1 MFATQDFYAVFVHL
15 GGPGALLG
23 LLITLLIVRP
33 GPREVHL
40 AKVSTFPLA
49 FNISETFIFGIPI
62 MFNPFYFIPFVAAP
76 MVIAA
81 LSYGAFALGIVPP
94 MLIHVNWTTPI
105 FISGFITTGSVA
117 GTFLQ
122 LVGVAC
128 SVALYAPFVL
138 GYRRSLIHHRAE
150 RIEEMQAVMRQA
162 ANDET
167 MQVLTRHDVVG
178 ATAREV
184 SAYIHGCFEA
194 NDLPFNLVYQ
204 PKVDKQGA
212 LMGAEA
218 LVRWHH
224 PDFGTISPDVLVEL
238 CDESGLTT
246 ELGRWITAEGVREY
260 ARWKEQGIEG
270 IRLSINLHPRHL
282 EEDAGF
288 VDFLAGLLE
297 ENDIREGEIGL
308 EITEH
313 MVMRVSPAN
322 QIALERIRAL
332 GVEISI
338 DDMGIGYSSLTYISD
353 FGAKQIKIDTS
364 LVSEITTDYQQQEIV
379 RSIVEL
385 ARQLDLV
392 VVVEGVEE
400 KEQVD
405 ALVALGVKYFQGYYF
420 SKPLPPTDFVEYA
433 RGH

>member
-1 MFATQDFYAVFVHL
+1 MAV
-15 GGPGALLG
+15 
-23 LLITLLIVRP
+23 
-33 GPREVHL
+33 
-40 AKVSTFPLA
+40 
-49 FNISETFIFGIPI
+49 
-62 MFNPFYFIPFVAAP
+62 
-76 MVIAA
+76 
-81 LSYGAFALGIVPP
+81 
-94 MLIHVNWTTPI
+94 
-105 FISGFITTGSVA
+105 
-117 GTFLQ
+117 
-122 LVGVAC
+122 
-128 SVALYAPFVL
+128 
-138 GYRRSLIHHRAE
+138 
-150 RIEEMQAVMRQA
+150 
-162 ANDET
+162 
-167 MQVLTRHDVVG
+167 
-178 ATAREV
+178 
-184 SAYIHGCFEA
+184 
-194 NDLPFNLVYQ
+194 
-204 PKVDKQGA
+204 
-212 LMGAEA
+212 GAEA

-260 ARWKEQGIEG
+260 ARWKGQGIEG

-282 EEDAGF
+282 EEDEGF
-288 VDFLAGLLE
+288 VVFLADLLE
-297 ENDIREGEIGL
+297 ENSIEEGEIGL

-313 MVMRVSPAN
+313 MIMRVSPAN

-433 RGH
+433 REH